1 MADVEKS
8 AGQNNG
14 ENTANNYDLT
24 TNDNRDEALER
35 IRATGSLSISPELFE
50 KIYLSPK
57 NTVKGDLRAILGNPT
72 PLGLAGFLLSL
83 SPLSTELL
91 GWRGAGGGGAAT
103 VGVFYFS
110 GGLLLT
116 ISAVLEF
123 ILGNTFIFVVFGS
136 YGAFFLSLAATLTP
150 AYGASTAYDPTDPL
164 NPGFHA
170 SFAFYFLFIGL
181 LTFFFFLASLRTNV
195 AFVTILFTLTIGFE
209 ALAGAYW
216 QLANGNAHL
225 ANRLQITGGA
235 FTFVTILAGWYLIL
249 VQILAAVDFPLALPV
264 GDLSHIIKGR
274 SDKGEKAQ

>member
-1 MADVEKS
+1 MADIEKA
-8 AGQNNG
+8 AGQDNG
-14 ENTANNYDLT
+14 QNTAKYDLPADT
-24 TNDNRDEALER
+24 NRDEALER

-57 NTVKGDLRAILGNPT
+57 NTVKGDLRSILGNPT

-83 SPLSTELL
+83 SPLSAELL
-91 GWRGAGGGGAAT
+91 GWRGAGGDGAAT
-103 VGVFYFS
+103 IGVFYFT

-116 ISAVLEF
+116 IAAVLEF
-123 ILGNTFIFVVFGS
+123 ILGNTFIFVVFGT
-136 YGAFFLSLAATLTP
+136 YGGFFLSLAGTLTP
-150 AYGASTAYDPTDPL
+150 SNGAAAAYEPSDPT

-170 SFAFYFLFIGL
+170 SFAFYFLFIGI

-216 QLANGNAHL
+216 QLANGNVQLAH
-225 ANRLQITGGA
+225 RLQITGGS
-235 FTFVTILAGWYLIL
+235 FTFVTIIAGWYLIF

-274 SDKGEKAQ
+274 SDKAEKTE